1 MPPTIENYQFRLAH
15 LVIDPATLRNQ
26 GAPGVAEAARKFLVR
41 LDLRR
46 FVTDDETTFA
56 RELNL
61 QTDLLKES
69 LPKGAQHWGTAR
81 KAINLLLGEAYYH
94 RFLCNTYGLQKIE
107 SYLEIPLDG
116 QVGDF
121 LTRKAR
127 EAGDAPFPRWPS
139 IKHLTQPIS
148 DRYQSFA
155 ADFARGMGNGWA
167 RIHLDVIIWQRSE
180 SLPNVSTSG

>member
-26 GAPGVAEAARKFLVR
+26 GASGVAEAARKFLVK
-41 LDLRR
+41 LDLRK
-46 FVTDDETTFA
+46 FVTDHEATFA
-56 RELNL
+56 RELDM

-69 LPKGAQHWGTAR
+69 LPRGAQNWGTAR

-94 RFLCNTYGLQKIE
+94 RFLCTAYDLQKIE

-127 EAGDAPFPRWPS
+127 EAGDVHFPGWPG
-139 IKHLTQPIS
+139 IKYLTSPIS
-148 DRYQSFA
+148 KRYQSFA
-155 ADFARGMGNGWA
+155 ADFARSKGDGWA

-180 SLPNVSTSG
+180 SLPDVETLG

>member
-1 MPPTIENYQFRLAH
+1 MPPTIENYQLRLAH

-26 GAPGVAEAARKFLVR
+26 GVPGVAEAARNFLVR

-46 FVTDDETTFA
+46 FATDDKEIFKD
-56 RELNL
+56 ELDA

-94 RFLCNTYGLQKIE
+94 RILCDVYGLQKIE

-116 QVGDF
+116 QVGGF

-127 EAGDAPFPRWPS
+127 EAGDTHFPSWPG

-155 ADFARGMGNGWA
+155 ADFARSKGSGWA

-180 SLPNVSTSG
+180 NLPD